1 MNMKKKFYQMS
12 PAERLDFLDLKS
24 ETRQILEETVLDA
37 ALADNLIENQIS
49 EFELP
54 MGLAQNF
61 VINGKKFLVP
71 MVTEEPSVIAA
82 ASNGAKI
89 AGNFQTVLSVRLM
102 RGQIVFYDV
111 DQADHLMQTIEEN
124 QAGIFRAA
132 KEAYPSIIKRGGGL
146 RQVSSRAFE
155 AEGFVSVD
163 FKVDVKDAMGAN
175 IVNAILEGVAN
186 LFRTWFPEQKILFSI
201 LSNYAT
207 ESLVKVSCEIPVE
220 RLSKGNNGQ
229 EVAEKI
235 QAASRFSKIDPYRA
249 ATHNKGIM
257 NGINAVVLATGND
270 TRAVA
275 SGIHAYASKEGSN
288 QGLAK
293 WDVRDGLLLGSL
305 ELPLPVATVGGAV
318 KVLPKAQAALELLE
332 ITEAKELAQVMAAVG
347 LAQNLAAL
355 RALVSEGIQ
364 QGHMSL
370 QVRALAMTVGAK
382 DEEITILSEKL
393 RREKVMNQAIAE
405 KLLLEIRQN
414 NK

>member
-89 AGNFQTVLSVRLM
+89 AGNFQTVLSERLM

-163 FKVDVKDAMGAN
+163 FKMDVKDAMGAN

-275 SGIHAYASKEGSN
+275 SGIHAYASKEGSY

-293 WDVRDGLLLGSL
+293 WDVKDGLLLGSL
-305 ELPLPVATVGGAV
+305 ELPLSVATVGGAV

-405 KLLLEIRQN
+405 KLLLEIRHN

>member
-61 VINGKKFLVP
+61 VINGKKFFVP

-89 AGNFQTVLSVRLM
+89 AGNFQTELSERLM

-146 RQVSSRAFE
+146 RQVSSRAFG

-163 FKVDVKDAMGAN
+163 FKVDVRDAMGAN

-275 SGIHAYASKEGSN
+275 SGIHAYASKEGSY

-293 WDVRDGLLLGSL
+293 WDVKDGLLLGSL

>member
-1 MNMKKKFYQMS
+1 MTMKKKFYQMS
-12 PAERLDFLDLKS
+12 PAERLDFLDLKPD
-24 ETRQILEETVLDA
+24 TRKKLEQIALDA
-37 ALADNLIENQIS
+37 TVADNLIENQIS
-49 EFELP
+49 EFEVP

-61 VINGKKFLVP
+61 VVNGKEYLVP
-71 MVTEEPSVIAA
+71 MATEEPSVIAA

-89 AGNFQTVLSVRLM
+89 AGAFQADISQRLM

-111 DQADHLMQTIEEN
+111 PDAAQLMQVIQEN

-132 KEAYPSIIKRGGGL
+132 EEAYPSIIKRGGGL
-146 RQVSSRAFE
+146 KDISSRAFE
-155 AEGFVSVD
+155 TEGFVSVD
-163 FKVDVKDAMGAN
+163 FKVDVQDAMGAN
-175 IVNAILEGVAN
+175 IVNAILEGVAS

-207 ESLVKVSCEIPVE
+207 ESLVKVSCEIPIQK
-220 RLSKGNNGQ
+220 LSKTDNGQ

-235 QAASRFSKIDPYRA
+235 EAASRFSKLDPYRA

-257 NGINAVVLATGND
+257 NGINALVLATGND

-275 SGIHAYASKEGSN
+275 AGIHAYASKEGLY
-288 QGLAK
+288 QGLAEWRVQSDK
-293 WDVRDGLLLGSL
+293 LFGSL
-305 ELPLPVATVGGAV
+305 EIPLPVATVGGAV
-318 KVLPKAQAALELLE
+318 KVLPKAQAALDIMEVSK
-332 ITEAKELAQVMAAVG
+332 AKELAQVMAAVG

-382 DEEITILSEKL
+382 EDEIQLLSQKL
-393 RREKVMNQAIAE
+393 RQEKVMNQAVAE
-405 KLLLEIRQN
+405 KLLLEIRQS
-414 NK
+414 

>member
-12 PAERLDFLDLKS
+12 PAERLNFLDLKS

-61 VINGKKFLVP
+61 VINGKKFFVP

-89 AGNFQTVLSVRLM
+89 AGNFQTELSERLM

-132 KEAYPSIIKRGGGL
+132 KEAYPSILKRGGGL

-275 SGIHAYASKEGSN
+275 SGIHAYASKEGSY

>member
-89 AGNFQTVLSVRLM
+89 AGNFQTVLSERLM

-163 FKVDVKDAMGAN
+163 FKMDVKDAMGAN

-235 QAASRFSKIDPYRA
+235 QATSRFSKIDPYRA

-275 SGIHAYASKEGSN
+275 SGIHAYASKEGSY

-293 WDVRDGLLLGSL
+293 WDVKDGLLLGSL

>member
-89 AGNFQTVLSVRLM
+89 AGNFQTVLSERLM

-163 FKVDVKDAMGAN
+163 FKMDVKDAMGAN

-275 SGIHAYASKEGSN
+275 SGIHAYASKEGSY

-293 WDVRDGLLLGSL
+293 WDVKDGLLLGSL

>member
-1 MNMKKKFYQMS
+1 MS

-24 ETRQILEETVLDA
+24 ETRQILEETVLDV

-61 VINGKKFLVP
+61 VINGKKYLVP

-89 AGNFQTVLSVRLM
+89 AGNFQTVLSERLM

-111 DQADHLMQTIEEN
+111 EQADHLMQTIEEN

-132 KEAYPSIIKRGGGL
+132 KEAYPSIFKRGGGL

-207 ESLVKVSCEIPVE
+207 ESLVKVNCEIPVE

-235 QAASRFSKIDPYRA
+235 QAASRFSKVDPYRA

-275 SGIHAYASKEGSN
+275 SGIHAYASKEGSY
-288 QGLAK
+288 QGLAEWYVK
-293 WDVRDGLLLGSL
+293 DGLLFGSL

-393 RREKVMNQAIAE
+393 RQEKVMNQERAE
-405 KLLLEIRQN
+405 KLLREIRQN

>member
-1 MNMKKKFYQMS
+1 MS

-89 AGNFQTVLSVRLM
+89 AGNFQTVLSERLM

-163 FKVDVKDAMGAN
+163 FKMDVKDAMGAN

-275 SGIHAYASKEGSN
+275 SGIHAYASKEGSY

>member
-24 ETRQILEETVLDA
+24 ETRQILEETVLDV

-61 VINGKKFLVP
+61 VINGKKYLVP

-89 AGNFQTVLSVRLM
+89 AGNFQTVLSERLM

-111 DQADHLMQTIEEN
+111 EQADHLMQTIEEN

-132 KEAYPSIIKRGGGL
+132 KEAYPSIFKRGGGL

-207 ESLVKVSCEIPVE
+207 ESLVKVNCEIPVE

-235 QAASRFSKIDPYRA
+235 QAASRFSKVDPYRA

-257 NGINAVVLATGND
+257 NGINALVLATGND

-275 SGIHAYASKEGSN
+275 SGIHAYASKEGSY
-288 QGLAK
+288 QGLAEWYVK
-293 WDVRDGLLLGSL
+293 DGLLFGSL

-393 RREKVMNQAIAE
+393 RQEKVMNQERAE
-405 KLLLEIRQN
+405 KLLREIRQN

>member
-24 ETRQILEETVLDA
+24 ETRQILEETVLDV

-61 VINGKKFLVP
+61 VINGKKYLVP

-89 AGNFQTVLSVRLM
+89 AGNFQTVLSERLM

-111 DQADHLMQTIEEN
+111 EQADHLMQTIEEN

-132 KEAYPSIIKRGGGL
+132 KEAYPSIFKRGGGL

-207 ESLVKVSCEIPVE
+207 ESLVKVNCEIPVE

-235 QAASRFSKIDPYRA
+235 QAASRFSKVDPYRA

-275 SGIHAYASKEGSN
+275 SGIHAYASKEGSY
-288 QGLAK
+288 QGLAEWYVK
-293 WDVRDGLLLGSL
+293 DGLLLGSL

-393 RREKVMNQAIAE
+393 RQEKVMNQERAE
-405 KLLLEIRQN
+405 KLLREIRQN

>member
-89 AGNFQTVLSVRLM
+89 AGNFQTVLSERLM

-146 RQVSSRAFE
+146 RQVSSRAFG

-275 SGIHAYASKEGSN
+275 SGIHAYASKEGSY

-293 WDVRDGLLLGSL
+293 WDVKDGLLLGNL

>member
-89 AGNFQTVLSVRLM
+89 AGNFQTVLSERLM

-111 DQADHLMQTIEEN
+111 DQADHLMQIIEEN

-275 SGIHAYASKEGSN
+275 SGIHAYASKEGSY

>member
-89 AGNFQTVLSVRLM
+89 AGNFQTVLLERLM

-186 LFRTWFPEQKILFSI
+186 IFRTWFPEQKILFSI

-275 SGIHAYASKEGSN
+275 SGIHAYASKEGSY
-288 QGLAK
+288 QGLAE

-405 KLLLEIRQN
+405 KLLREIRQN

>member
-1 MNMKKKFYQMS
+1 MKKKFYQMS

-89 AGNFQTVLSVRLM
+89 AGNFQTVLSERLM

-163 FKVDVKDAMGAN
+163 FKMDVKDAMGAN

-275 SGIHAYASKEGSN
+275 SGIHAYASKEGSY

>member
-89 AGNFQTVLSVRLM
+89 AGNFQTVLSERLM

-146 RQVSSRAFE
+146 RQVSSRAFG

-175 IVNAILEGVAN
+175 IVNAVLEGVAN

-275 SGIHAYASKEGSN
+275 SGIHAYASKEGSY

-293 WDVRDGLLLGSL
+293 WDVKDGLLLGSL

>member
-89 AGNFQTVLSVRLM
+89 AGNFQTVLSERLM

-163 FKVDVKDAMGAN
+163 FKMDVKDAMGAN

-275 SGIHAYASKEGSN
+275 SGIHAYASKEGSY

-318 KVLPKAQAALELLE
+318 KVLPKAQVALELLE

>member
-1 MNMKKKFYQMS
+1 MKKKFYQMS

-61 VINGKKFLVP
+61 VINGKKLLVP

-89 AGNFQTVLSVRLM
+89 AGNFQTVLSERLM

-275 SGIHAYASKEGSN
+275 SGIHAYASKEGSY

-293 WDVRDGLLLGSL
+293 WDVKDGLLLGSL

>member
-24 ETRQILEETVLDA
+24 ETRQILEETVLDV

-61 VINGKKFLVP
+61 VINGKKYLVP

-89 AGNFQTVLSVRLM
+89 AGNFQTVLSERLM

-111 DQADHLMQTIEEN
+111 EQADHLMQTIEEN

-132 KEAYPSIIKRGGGL
+132 KEAYPSIFKRGGGL

-155 AEGFVSVD
+155 VEGFVSVD

-207 ESLVKVSCEIPVE
+207 ESLVKVNCEIPVE

-235 QAASRFSKIDPYRA
+235 QAASRFSKVDPYRA

-275 SGIHAYASKEGSN
+275 SGIHAYASKGGSY
-288 QGLAK
+288 QGLAEWYVK
-293 WDVRDGLLLGSL
+293 DGLLFGSL

-393 RREKVMNQAIAE
+393 RQEKVMNQERAE
-405 KLLLEIRQN
+405 KLLREIRQN

>member
-1 MNMKKKFYQMS
+1 MS

-82 ASNGAKI
+82 ASNGARI

-275 SGIHAYASKEGSN
+275 SGIHAYASKEGSY

>member
-24 ETRQILEETVLDA
+24 ETRQILEETVLDV

-61 VINGKKFLVP
+61 VINGKKYLVP

-89 AGNFQTVLSVRLM
+89 AGNFQTVLSERLM

-111 DQADHLMQTIEEN
+111 EQADPLMQTIEEN

-132 KEAYPSIIKRGGGL
+132 KEAYPSIFKRGGGL

-207 ESLVKVSCEIPVE
+207 ESLVKVNCEIPVE

-235 QAASRFSKIDPYRA
+235 QAASRFSKVDPYRA

-275 SGIHAYASKEGSN
+275 SGIHAYASKEGSY
-288 QGLAK
+288 QGLAEWYVK
-293 WDVRDGLLLGSL
+293 DGLLFGSL

-393 RREKVMNQAIAE
+393 RQEKVMNQERAE
-405 KLLLEIRQN
+405 KLLREIRQN

>member
-89 AGNFQTVLSVRLM
+89 AGNFQTVLSERLM

-155 AEGFVSVD
+155 AECFVSVD
-163 FKVDVKDAMGAN
+163 FKMDVKDAMGAN

-275 SGIHAYASKEGSN
+275 SGIHAYASKEGSY

-405 KLLLEIRQN
+405 KLLLGIRQN

>member
-1 MNMKKKFYQMS
+1 MKKKFYQMS

-24 ETRQILEETVLDA
+24 ETRQILEETVLDV

-61 VINGKKFLVP
+61 VINGKKYLVP

-89 AGNFQTVLSVRLM
+89 AGNFQTVLSERLM

-111 DQADHLMQTIEEN
+111 EQADPLMQTIEEN

-132 KEAYPSIIKRGGGL
+132 KEAYPSIFKRGGGL

-207 ESLVKVSCEIPVE
+207 ESLVKVNCEIPVE

-235 QAASRFSKIDPYRA
+235 QAASRFSKVDPYRA

-275 SGIHAYASKEGSN
+275 SGIHAYASKEGRY
-288 QGLAK
+288 QGLAEWYVK
-293 WDVRDGLLLGSL
+293 DGLLFGSL

-393 RREKVMNQAIAE
+393 RQEKVMNQERAE
-405 KLLLEIRQN
+405 KLLREIRQN

>member
-1 MNMKKKFYQMS
+1 MS
-12 PAERLDFLDLKS
+12 PAERLDFLDLKL
-24 ETRQILEETVLDA
+24 ETRNILEETVLDT

-61 VINGKKFLVP
+61 VINGKKYLVP

-89 AGNFQTVLSVRLM
+89 AGKFQAVLTERLM

-111 DQADHLMQTIEEN
+111 KHAEQLMQTIEEN

-132 KEAYPSIIKRGGGL
+132 KEAYPSILKRGGGL
-146 RQVSSRAFE
+146 RQVSSRSFE

-186 LFRTWFPEQKILFSI
+186 LFRTWFPKQKILFSI

-207 ESLVKVSCEIPVE
+207 ESLVKVSCEIPVDK
-220 RLSKGNNGQ
+220 LSKGNSGQ

-270 TRAVA
+270 TRAVS
-275 SGIHAYASKEGSN
+275 SGVHAYASKEGSY
-288 QGLAK
+288 QGLAQWYVK
-293 WDVRDGLLLGSL
+293 DSILFGSL

-318 KVLPKAQAALELLE
+318 KVLPKAQVALELLQ
-332 ITEAKELAQVMAAVG
+332 ITEAKELAQVIAAVG

-382 DEEITILSEKL
+382 GEEITSLSEKL
-393 RREKVMNQAIAE
+393 RQEKVMNQAIAE
-405 KLLLEIRQN
+405 KLLLEIRQK

>member
-1 MNMKKKFYQMS
+1 MKKKFYQMS

-24 ETRQILEETVLDA
+24 ETRQILEETVLDV

-61 VINGKKFLVP
+61 VINGKKYLVP

-89 AGNFQTVLSVRLM
+89 AGNFQTVLSERLM

-111 DQADHLMQTIEEN
+111 EQADHLMQTIEEN

-132 KEAYPSIIKRGGGL
+132 KEAYPSIFKRGGGL

-155 AEGFVSVD
+155 VEGFVSVD

-207 ESLVKVSCEIPVE
+207 ESLVKVNCEIPVE

-235 QAASRFSKIDPYRA
+235 QAASRFSKVDPYRA

-275 SGIHAYASKEGSN
+275 SGIHAYASKEGSY
-288 QGLAK
+288 QGLAEWYVK
-293 WDVRDGLLLGSL
+293 DGLLFGSL

-393 RREKVMNQAIAE
+393 RQEKVMNQERAE
-405 KLLLEIRQN
+405 KLLREIRQN